1 MKYVSTRDR
10 MRTYTAAEAIVKGIS
25 DDGGLIVPSSFPVLD
40 DGKLDALKEMDYPE
54 RAASVLAEYL
64 DGFSYEELLDYA
76 RKAYSRFDGDDPC
89 PLVKVDDGLYMLELW
104 HGPTF
109 AFKDMALTLLPH
121 LMVASKRKLGDD
133 SRTLI
138 LVATSGDT
146 GKAALEG
153 FRDVEG
159 TEIIVFYPADGVS
172 AMQKRQMVTQQGS
185 NVHVA
190 GIKGNFDD
198 AQTAVKR
205 VFTDPEVIAK
215 LKAHGIEMSSANS
228 INWGRLA
235 PQIAYYISA
244 YCDLLNSGEIT
255 KGEKVNFVVPT
266 GNFGNI
272 LAGYYAYKMGL
283 PVNKL
288 IVASNANN
296 ILSDFFSK
304 GEYDINRKFFKTM
317 SPSMD
322 ILVSSNLE
330 RLIFEATGRD
340 SAKVRRLYDDLKNKG
355 RFELELDAH
364 DFDVFEAGWA
374 DEDETKETIH
384 NFFDLDDYVLDPHT
398 AVAVSVYSDYADE
411 TDDATPTVIVS
422 TASPYKFAC
431 DVYNAVA
438 DAREKDTDKAVMKLS
453 MFTAAECPDG
463 ILALNSLPVRHTKVI
478 PRDGVK
484 QAVYDFVLG
493 DGEGSAE
500 ADKE

>member
-10 MRTYTAAEAIVKGIS
+10 MRTYSGAEAIVKGIS

-40 DGKLDALKEMDYPE
+40 DAKMDALLGMDYPE

-64 DGFSYEELLDYA
+64 DEFSYDELLGYA

-104 HGPTF
+104 HGPTY
-109 AFKDMALTLLPH
+109 AFKDMALTLLPY
-121 LMVASKRKLGDD
+121 LMVASKKKLGDG

-172 AMQKRQMVTQQGS
+172 VMQKRQMLTQQGE

-198 AQTAVKR
+198 AQTAVKK
-205 VFTDPEVIAK
+205 VFTDPEVIEK

-244 YCDLLNSGEIT
+244 YCDLVTSGEIER
-255 KGEKVNFVVPT
+255 GDKVNFVVPT

-272 LAGYYAYKMGL
+272 LAGYYAYRMGL
-283 PVNKL
+283 PVHKL

-296 ILSDFFSK
+296 ILTDFFNTGS
-304 GEYDINRKFFKTM
+304 YDVKRKFYKTM

-330 RLIFEATGRD
+330 RLLFEVTGR
-340 SAKVRRLYDDLKNKG
+340 G
-355 RFELELDAH
+355 
-364 DFDVFEAGWA
+364 
-374 DEDETKETIH
+374 
-384 NFFDLDDYVLDPHT
+384 
-398 AVAVSVYSDYADE
+398 
-411 TDDATPTVIVS
+411 S
-422 TASPYKFAC
+422 TAGSSWTFPRWTSTCSRRAGRTRTKRRRPSTPSSTLRKGMCLIPTLRSRSASTTSTRTKRKTTLPQSSCPRRARTSSRATSTTPSP
-431 DVYNAVA
+431 
-438 DAREKDTDKAVMKLS
+438 ARMRRT
-453 MFTAAECPDG
+453 
-463 ILALNSLPVRHTKVI
+463 RTK
-478 PRDGVK
+478 R
-484 QAVYDFVLG
+484 
-493 DGEGSAE
+493 
-500 ADKE
+500 

>member
-1 MKYVSTRDR
+1 MKYLSTRDSSKV
-10 MRTYTAAEAIVKGIS
+10 YTAAEAIVKGIS
-25 DDGGLIVPSSFPVLD
+25 DDGGLIVPSSFPII
-40 DGKLDALKEMDYPE
+40 DGKLLDKLCDMDYPE
-54 RAASVLAEYL
+54 RAATVLGMYL
-64 DGFSYEELLDYA
+64 EEFSYDELLDYA

-89 PLVKVDDGLYMLELW
+89 PLVKVEDGLYMLELW

-121 LMVASKRKLGDD
+121 LLVASKKKLGDNGK
-133 SRTLI
+133 TLI

-159 TEIIVFYPADGVS
+159 TEIIVFYPAKGVS
-172 AMQKRQMVTQQGS
+172 AMQKLQMTTQQGD

-190 GIKGNFDD
+190 GINGNFDD
-198 AQTAVKR
+198 AQTAVKAI
-205 VFTDPEVIAK
+205 FTDKEVIDK
-215 LKAHGIEMSSANS
+215 LKSHGIEMSSANS

-235 PQIAYYISA
+235 PQIAYYVSA
-244 YCDLLNSGEIT
+244 YCDLLTSGEIN
-255 KGEKVNFVVPT
+255 KGDKINFVVPT

-272 LAGYYAYKMGL
+272 LAGYYAYRMGI
-283 PVNKL
+283 PVGKL

-296 ILSDFFSK
+296 ILSDFFNTGK
-304 GEYDINRKFFKTM
+304 YDVNRNFFKTM

-330 RLIFEATGRD
+330 RLLFEVSGRD
-340 SAKVRRLYDDLKNKG
+340 AKKIAGIYSDLKKFG
-355 RFELELDAH
+355 KFELDMSELDL
-364 DFDVFEAGWA
+364 DVFEAGWA
-374 DEDETKETIH
+374 DEEDTREAMA

-411 TDDATPTVIVS
+411 TEDETPTVVVS

-438 DAREKDTDKAVMKLS
+438 DARETDVEKAVMKLQ
-453 MFTAAECPDG
+453 MFTGAECPEG
-463 ILALNSLPVRHTKVI
+463 ILQLKSLPVRHKTVI
-478 PRDGVK
+478 EKDGAK
-484 QAVYDFVLG
+484 QAVYDFVL
-493 DGEGSAE
+493 DNEN
-500 ADKE
+500 

>member
-10 MRTYTAAEAIVKGIS
+10 MRTYTGAEAIVKGIS
-25 DDGGLIVPSSFPVLD
+25 DDGGLIVPSSFPVLND
-40 DGKLDALKEMDYPE
+40 AKLRELCDMDYPE
-54 RAASVLAEYL
+54 RAASVLREYL
-64 DGFSYEELLDYA
+64 DEFSYEELLGYT

-104 HGPTF
+104 HGPTY

-172 AMQKRQMVTQQGS
+172 AMQKRQMVTQQGG

-198 AQTAVKR
+198 AQTAVKA

-215 LKAHGIEMSSANS
+215 LKEHGIEMSSANS

-244 YCDLLNSGEIT
+244 YCDLLNSDEI
-255 KGEKVNFVVPT
+255 KRGEKIDFVVPT

-272 LAGYYAYKMGL
+272 LAGYYAYRMGL
-283 PVNKL
+283 PVKKL

-296 ILSDFFSK
+296 ILTDFFNT
-304 GEYDINRKFFKTM
+304 GEYDVRRKFYKTM

-330 RLIFEATGRD
+330 RLIFEVTGRD
-340 SAKVRRLYDDLKNKG
+340 SAKVRKIYDDLKKDG
-355 RFELELDAH
+355 RFELDLDELDLS
-364 DFDVFEAGWA
+364 VFEAGWA
-374 DEDETKETIH
+374 DEDETRETIAT
-384 NFFDLDDYVLDPHT
+384 FFDLEEGYVLDPHT
-398 AVAVSVYSDYADE
+398 AVAVSVYNEYSAE
-411 TDDATPTVIVS
+411 TGDAAPAVIVS

-438 DAREKDTDKAVMKLS
+438 GAHEKDTDKAVMKLHA
-453 MFTAAECPDG
+453 FTAAECPDG
-463 ILALNSLPVRHTKVI
+463 ILALNSLPVRHSSVI

-493 DGEGSAE
+493 E
-500 ADKE
+500 KK

>member
-10 MRTYTAAEAIVKGIS
+10 MRTYSAAEAIVKGIS

-40 DGKLDALKEMDYPE
+40 GAKIEELLAMDYPE
-54 RAASVLAEYL
+54 RAASVLAMYL
-64 DGFSYEELLDYA
+64 DGFSYEELLGYT
-76 RKAYSRFDGDDPC
+76 RKAYSRFDGEDPC
-89 PLVKVDDGLYMLELW
+89 PLVKVDDDLFMLELW
-104 HGPTF
+104 HGPTY

-121 LMVASKRKLGDD
+121 LMVASKRKLGDM

-159 TEIIVFYPADGVS
+159 TEIIVFYPVDGVS
-172 AMQKRQMVTQQGS
+172 VMQKRQMLTQQGA

-190 GIKGNFDD
+190 GIRGNFDD
-198 AQTAVKR
+198 AQTAVKK

-215 LKAHGIEMSSANS
+215 LKDCGIEMSSANS

-244 YCDLLNSGEIT
+244 YCDLVTSGELRL
-255 KGEKVNFVVPT
+255 GDKVNFVVPT

-272 LAGYYAYKMGL
+272 LAGYYAYRMGL
-283 PVNKL
+283 PVHKL

-296 ILSDFFSK
+296 ILTDFFNTGK
-304 GEYDINRKFFKTM
+304 YDVKRKFYKTM

-330 RLIFEATGRD
+330 RLIFEAEGRD
-340 SAKVRRLYDDLKNKG
+340 SAKVRKIYEDLKEKG
-355 RFELELDAH
+355 SFELDLSQLDLG
-364 DFDVFEAGWA
+364 VFEAGWA
-374 DEDETKETIH
+374 DEDETNEAM
-384 NFFDLDDYVLDPHT
+384 NVFFDLDDYVLDPHT
-398 AVAVSVYSDYADE
+398 AVAASVYSEYADE
-411 TDDATPTVIVS
+411 TEDETTSVIVS

-431 DVYNAVA
+431 DVYNAIA
-438 DAREKDTDKAVMKLS
+438 GAKEKDPDKAVMKLHA
-453 MFTAAECPDG
+453 FTAAECPDG
-463 ILALNSLPVRHTKVI
+463 ILALNSLPVRHKTVI
-478 PRDGVK
+478 DRDGVK

-493 DGEGSAE
+493 EE
-500 ADKE
+500 K

>member
-10 MRTYTAAEAIVKGIS
+10 MRTYSAAEAIVKGIS
-25 DDGGLIVPSSFPVLD
+25 DDGGLIVPSSFPILNEE
-40 DGKLDALKEMDYPE
+40 KLDALCTMDYPE
-54 RAASVLAEYL
+54 RAATVLKDYL
-64 DGFSYEELLDYA
+64 DEFSYEELLDYA

-89 PLVKVDDGLYMLELW
+89 PLVKVDDGLFVLELW
-104 HGPTF
+104 HGPTY

-121 LMVASKRKLGDD
+121 LMVASKKKLGDE

-172 AMQKRQMVTQQGS
+172 AMQKRQMLTQQGG

-205 VFTDPEVIAK
+205 VFTDLEVIEK
-215 LKAHGIEMSSANS
+215 LRSHGIEMSSANS

-235 PQIAYYISA
+235 PQIAYYVSA
-244 YCDLLNSGEIT
+244 YCDLLNAGEIE
-255 KGEKVNFVVPT
+255 KGEKINFVVPT

-272 LAGYYAYKMGL
+272 LAGYYAYRMGI
-283 PVNKL
+283 PVHKL

-296 ILSDFFSK
+296 ILTDFFGTGK
-304 GEYDINRKFFKTM
+304 YDVNRKFFKTM

-340 SAKVRRLYDDLKNKG
+340 SAKVRKIYDDLKTYGK
-355 RFELELDAH
+355 FELNLEELNLDI
-364 DFDVFEAGWA
+364 FEAGWA
-374 DEDETKETIH
+374 DEDETKEAIAT
-384 NFFDLDDYVLDPHT
+384 FFDLDDYVLDTHT
-398 AVAVSVYSDYADE
+398 AVAVSVYNEYQAETEDE
-411 TDDATPTVIVS
+411 TTTVVVS

-438 DAREKDTDKAVMKLS
+438 GAHEKDPDKAVMKLHA
-453 MFTAAECPDG
+453 FTAAECPDG
-463 ILALNSLPVRHTKVI
+463 ILALNSLPVRHNTVI
-478 PRDGVK
+478 ERDGVK

-493 DGEGSAE
+493 
-500 ADKE
+500 KEE

>member
-10 MRTYTAAEAIVKGIS
+10 MRTYSGAEAIVKGIS

-40 DGKLDALKEMDYPE
+40 DAKMDALLGMDYPE

-64 DGFSYEELLDYA
+64 DEFSYDELLGYA

-104 HGPTF
+104 HGPTY
-109 AFKDMALTLLPH
+109 AFKDMALTLLPY
-121 LMVASKRKLGDD
+121 LMVASKKKLGDG

-172 AMQKRQMVTQQGS
+172 VMQKRQMLTQQGE

-198 AQTAVKR
+198 AQTAVKK
-205 VFTDPEVIAK
+205 VFTDPEVIEK

-244 YCDLLNSGEIT
+244 YCDLVTSGEIER
-255 KGEKVNFVVPT
+255 GDKVNFVVPT

-272 LAGYYAYKMGL
+272 LAGYYAYRMGL
-283 PVNKL
+283 PVHKL

-296 ILSDFFSK
+296 ILTDFFNTGS
-304 GEYDINRKFFKTM
+304 YDVKRKFYKTM

-330 RLIFEATGRD
+330 RLLFEVTGRD
-340 SAKVRRLYDDLKNKG
+340 SAKIRKIYDDLKEYG
-355 RFELELDAH
+355 RFELDLSEMDL
-364 DFDVFEAGWA
+364 DVFEAGWA
-374 DEDETKETIH
+374 DEDETAETI
-384 NFFDLDDYVLDPHT
+384 NSFFDLEEGYVLDPHT
-398 AVAVSVYSDYADE
+398 AVAVSVYNEYADE
-411 TDDATPTVIVS
+411 TEDGTPAVIVS

-438 DAREKDTDKAVMKLS
+438 GAHEKNPDKAVMKLH

-463 ILALNSLPVRHTKVI
+463 ILALNSLPVRHPDVI

-493 DGEGSAE
+493 E
-500 ADKE
+500 AGK